1 MKNMRMLSVRTV
13 FFMAAVMAAAAVDA
27 ATPPAKLSTCK
38 SCHGPQAQG
47 GAGLYPRL
55 AGQPA
60 EYLYK
65 QLQNFHTGIRKNPL
79 MTPKTQGL
87 SDTDMHQLAA
97 YLTSL
102 HPPYAAQ
109 TAAKPS
115 TVELFRGR
123 NLVTEGDWA
132 RGVPAC
138 ASCHAPDL
146 EGVTPA
152 IPALAGE
159 PVQYLSGALQ
169 RLKSTADSSLAAATM
184 HKVSSELTDSE
195 IQAVSAY
202 IGSLKQG
209 ARISAARPA
218 FNNAYHPAAQSPDR
232 FVPPP
237 LDAIR
242 AGPDGDAVRQGLQ
255 LLEHTR
261 VLARNYVGND
271 LNCVNCHV
279 NQGRQ
284 SGSAPLWAAYVTY
297 PKYRSKNHK
306 VNTIEDRI
314 QGCFRYSMNGKP
326 PPADSAVMKS
336 LVTYFHWLATGLP
349 VGIKPKGA
357 GYPKL
362 PPPPK
367 PVSIEYGAHVF
378 AANCAMC
385 HGDNGQ
391 GRLVRNAQVFPPLWG
406 PRSFNWGAGMTKISK
421 AAAFIRA
428 NMPYGAG
435 RKLGLQEAWDVAAF
449 VDSHSR
455 PQDPRF
461 NGSVEQTRRKYHA
474 KDSYYGQ
481 TVNGQLLGAP

>member
-1 MKNMRMLSVRTV
+1 MRNMRVLSVRTV
-13 FFMAAVMAAAAVDA
+13 FFTAAAMAATGVHA
-27 ATPPAKLSTCK
+27 ATPPAKLSTCTF
-38 SCHGPQAQG
+38 CHGPQAQG

-60 EYLYK
+60 EYLYR
-65 QLQNFHTGIRKNPL
+65 QLQNFHTGIRNNPL
-79 MTPKTQGL
+79 MTPKAQGL
-87 SDTDMHQLAA
+87 SDTDMHQLAS
-97 YLTSL
+97 YLSNL

-115 TVELFRGR
+115 SAQLARGR
-123 NLVTEGDWA
+123 ILVTVGDWT

-146 EGVTPA
+146 EGVAPA

-159 PVQYLSGALQ
+159 PVQYLSSALQ

-184 HKVSSELTDSE
+184 HKVSSGLTDSD

-202 IGSLKQG
+202 IGSLKQSE
-209 ARISAARPA
+209 RISEARPA
-218 FNNAYHPAAQSPDR
+218 FNTAYHPIAQSPDR

-237 LDAIR
+237 LESVP
-242 AGPDGDAVRQGLQ
+242 AGPDGEAVWQGLQ
-255 LLEHTR
+255 LLEHTH
-261 VLARNYVGND
+261 VLARDYVGND

-279 NQGRQ
+279 NQGRRA
-284 SGSAPLWAAYVTY
+284 GSAPLWAAYVTY

-306 VNTIEDRI
+306 VNTIEERI

-326 PPADSAVMKS
+326 PPANSAVMKS

-349 VGIKPKGA
+349 VGIKPNGA
-357 GYPKL
+357 GYLKL
-362 PPPPK
+362 PSPPK
-367 PVSIEYGAHVF
+367 PASIERGTHVF
-378 AANCAMC
+378 ASNCAMC

-391 GRLVRNAQVFPPLWG
+391 GQTVRNAQVFPPLWG
-406 PRSFNWGAGMTKISK
+406 PRSYNWGAGMAKVSK

-435 RKLGLQEAWDVAAF
+435 RKLSLQEAWDVAAF

-461 NGSVEQTRRKYHA
+461 SGSVEQTRRKYHA
-474 KDSYYGQ
+474 KDSYYGR
-481 TVNGQLLGAP
+481 TVNGQLLGGP